1 MNYLLIGC
9 DQLRFDTL
17 SINGNEICHT
27 PNLDRLAR
35 EGINFTN
42 AHSTAP
48 LCTPARASMFT
59 GNYALTHGMG
69 TNCDMYHSLAAELAH
84 PEALLHHKL
93 AEKGYACGYIGK
105 WHVGTELGPCD
116 FGFEGMNVPGY
127 GNCKVEQGYLDY
139 LKEHHLSYALSHQI
153 YLNPGEKTLAAG
165 IWEGP
170 DESTTDWYLTNRTIA
185 QLEGYRASGTDYFAT
200 CQYWGPHGPH
210 LMPAKW
216 VGKADRE
223 QILPWASYR
232 EDLAQKPEFVRRH
245 LDFYRAS
252 PQSWDGCREVI
263 GLYYDY
269 MMFIDSQIGRI
280 LEYLDTSGQRQNT
293 TIVFTSDHGDMQWSH
308 NGLIDK
314 GFLYEEAMHI
324 PLILSH
330 PALPKGKSH
339 AHLVSNLDIL
349 PTILDDAGLEA
360 ECDGQSLLG
369 LLRGEAPAREDFLM
383 EFHGIHFLYTQRA
396 VLTNDGLKYIWTPGD
411 MDELYDLNTDPAELD
426 NLIDDER
433 YSQHR
438 LDLVERLKRQVVRY
452 RDPVMDYVFK
462 IFGQWESPSGQV
474 DATSARYNK
483 R

>member
-1 MNYLLIGC
+1 
-9 DQLRFDTL
+9 
-17 SINGNEICHT
+17 
-27 PNLDRLAR
+27 
-35 EGINFTN
+35 
-42 AHSTAP
+42 
-48 LCTPARASMFT
+48 
-59 GNYALTHGMG
+59 
-69 TNCDMYHSLAAELAH
+69 
-84 PEALLHHKL
+84 
-93 AEKGYACGYIGK
+93 
-105 WHVGTELGPCD
+105 
-116 FGFEGMNVPGY
+116 
-127 GNCKVEQGYLDY
+127 YLDY
-139 LKEHHLSYALSHQI
+139 LKEHHLSYTLSHQI

-185 QLEGYRASGTDYFAT
+185 QLEGYRSSGTDYFAT

-210 LMPAKW
+210 LVPAKW

-280 LEYLDTSGQRQNT
+280 LEYLDASGQRQNT

-396 VLTNDGLKYIWTPGD
+396 VLTKDGLKYIWTPGD
-411 MDELYDLNTDPAELD
+411 IDELYDLNTDPAELD
-426 NLIDDER
+426 NLIEDER